1 MRVPGF
7 VVCSSWLHLHSKKAR
22 KWVPISKYCEFLD
35 KIFFQL
41 RVMIRPVRISKKFV
55 VDMLTKI
62 VSFSYYWPENGP
74 SAPKWALKAQFCVFF
89 HRVLFSLRQHDRA
102 DRIPPRKICGKMW
115 CSGLIIYKPRLIMW
129 CSGLKMWCS
138 GLII

>member
-1 MRVPGF
+1 MGADFEVLRIFGQDFFSV
-7 VVCSSWLHLHSKKAR
+7 AR
-22 KWVPISKYCEFLD
+22 HDTACQMID
-35 KIFFQL
+35 FF
-41 RVMIRPVRISKKFV
+41 F
-55 VDMLTKI
+55 VDMLKKI

-102 DRIPPRKICGKMW
+102 DRIPPRKIGGKMW

-129 CSGLKMWCS
+129 CFGLKMWCS